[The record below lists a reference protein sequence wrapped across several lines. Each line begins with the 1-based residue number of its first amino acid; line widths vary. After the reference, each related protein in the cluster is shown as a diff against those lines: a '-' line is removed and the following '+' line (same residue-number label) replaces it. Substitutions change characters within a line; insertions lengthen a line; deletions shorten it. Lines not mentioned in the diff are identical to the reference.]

1 MAYLGNLG
9 GEELKVCNFYGRFP
23 KTVENLKKDL
33 THQKETETLLK
44 RKDDS
49 VLGKNKMHL
58 LGNFKRD

>member
-1 MAYLGNLG
+1 MAYLGSLG

-23 KTVENLKKDL
+23 KTMENLKIDL
-33 THQKETETLLK
+33 THHKETETLSK

-58 LGNFKRD
+58 LGNFKRH